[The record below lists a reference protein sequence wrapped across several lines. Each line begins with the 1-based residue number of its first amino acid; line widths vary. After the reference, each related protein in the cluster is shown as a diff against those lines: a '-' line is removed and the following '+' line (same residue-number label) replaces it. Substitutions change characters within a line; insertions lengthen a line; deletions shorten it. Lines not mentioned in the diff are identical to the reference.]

1 MPAKKSKLGVLLLA
15 VMLYPA
21 TAAMAAP
28 KQEKPHPGETHKM
41 ERNDARDADA
51 ASAAKAIAGA
61 VFTELER
68 RMICDYFKSIHC
80 GADGRN
86 ESMDENIKRKTAL
99 PPPGL
104 AKRDALPPGLEK
116 QVQRNGALPPG
127 LQKRGLPED
136 LAGRLPRRGDAYER
150 VIVGDD
156 VVLILIATGIVLDIL
171 EGAAAGK

>member
-1 MPAKKSKLGVLLLA
+1 MPAKKYLLSVLLLA

-28 KQEKPHPGETHKM
+28 KHEKAHQGEAHKT

-51 ASAAKAIAGA
+51 ADTGKAIAGA
-61 VFTELER
+61 VFSELER
-68 RMICDYFKSIHC
+68 RMICDYFKAISC

-116 QVQRNGALPPG
+116 QVQRNGKLPPG

-150 VIVGDD
+150 IIVDAD
-156 VVLILIATGIVLDIL
+156 VLLIQAATGIVLDIL